1 MTAGGD
7 VRMAGGRFDRL
18 RSSARYGRLRAR
30 LPRYAFLIVVLL
42 LCVLGLRS
50 LLVPAGSGSDSFAA
64 PGPPV
69 DYAEQSFA
77 LTFARA
83 YLTYDAANPEAH
95 EAELA
100 ALVPDDL
107 GVEAGFVPP
116 SSGSQTVEWA
126 QIAQAQRPLAG
137 GVILTVAAKVSTA
150 SVPLYLS
157 VPVERGEG
165 GAIYLSGYPSFVGP
179 PLSMAPPVTD
189 QGGQVVD
196 DDEVGTLVERAL
208 SNYLAGDSE
217 NLAADL
223 AGAATVTLPTN
234 LLTLKSMDELEW
246 VGGAEGSAVLATVDV
261 ADELGGRYTL
271 RYEVGVRRPE
281 AVDPQLGPAWR
292 VTYFQALSH
301 QS

>member
-1 MTAGGD
+1 MTPEAQAVAGR
-7 VRMAGGRFDRL
+7 VDRL

-30 LPRYAFLIVVLL
+30 LPRYAFLAAVVF
-42 LCVLGLRS
+42 LCALGMRS
-50 LLVPAGSGSDSFAA
+50 LFIPAGSNSDLSAP

-83 YLTYDAANPEAH
+83 YLTYDAANPELH

-107 GVEAGFVPP
+107 GVEAGFTPP
-116 SSGSQTVEWA
+116 ATGSQTVEWA

-150 SVPLYLS
+150 ASPVYLS
-157 VPVERGEG
+157 VPVARGKG
-165 GAIYLSGYPSFVGP
+165 GAIHLSGYPSFVGP
-179 PLSMAPPVTD
+179 PLAAAPAVTD
-189 QGGQVVD
+189 QEGQGVED
-196 DDEVGTLVERAL
+196 DDVEALVERAL
-208 SNYLAGDSE
+208 SNYLVGDGE

-234 LLTLKSMDELEW
+234 RLTLAAMEELEW
-246 VGGAEGSAVLATVDV
+246 VPGAEGSAVLATVDV
-261 ADELGGRYTL
+261 TDDQGGRYTL
-271 RYEVGVRRPE
+271 RYEVGVRRLE

-301 QS
+301 TS